1 MNGSQSP
8 PAVILSLT
16 KLKDASAIIF
26 DLDGVLLE
34 SEQVWSAAKRELSL
48 EHGGNWTEAAEQD
61 MLGMSSREWSCY
73 MRDELA
79 LAMEPAQI
87 SESVAEL
94 VASHYRESLP
104 LIAGADSAVRALAD
118 DYPLGLASSSNR
130 QTIDLVLDLT
140 GWASRFKATTSSEE
154 VAAGKPAPDVYL
166 ETARRLGT
174 SAVSSVA
181 VEDSEVGIRSA
192 HTAALTVVA
201 IPNRT
206 YPPGAQAL
214 TQADLVLD
222 SISELLAAFGGQRQI
237 EAPGRKTDQDD

>member
-1 MNGSQSP
+1 MNGSQTP
-8 PAVILSLT
+8 PVVILSPT

-48 EHGGNWTEAAEQD
+48 EHGGSWTEAAEQD
-61 MLGMSSREWSCY
+61 MLGMSSGEWSCY

-79 LAMEPAQI
+79 LPMEPAQI

-192 HTAALTVVA
+192 HAAALTVVA